1 MKRLFAKLSL
11 AALLAVGS
19 MSVHAQ
25 SLSWV
30 DQSRDYAV
38 GEVVG
43 GWRVLDYKDAVDSN
57 LNGVWTTAGEM
68 GGMTR
73 PNNATVLWFYYNNSF
88 AEVTLS
94 AKSTAVAFMLDGD
107 TNDHS
112 VSFYVDG
119 NPVLTNFDMQTL
131 PGNVDP
137 NWRVGTLI
145 VSGLSDSVHTLRI
158 QNDVAASAL
167 YRDDF
172 HMYGGAA
179 VAAVPE
185 PESFAMLMAGLGI
198 LGAVA
203 RRRKQSA

>member
-1 MKRLFAKLSL
+1 MKRLFATLSL
-11 AALLAVGS
+11 VALLAAGS
-19 MSVHAQ
+19 TTAYAQ
-25 SLSWV
+25 ALSWI

-43 GWRVLDYKDAVDSN
+43 GWSVLDYKDAVDSN
-57 LNGVWTTAGEM
+57 ANGVWTTAGEM
-68 GGMTR
+68 GGTTR
-73 PNNATVLWFYYNNSF
+73 PNNATVLWFYYNDSF

-94 AKSTAVAFMLDGD
+94 ARSTAVAFMLDGD
-107 TNDHS
+107 TNDHA

-119 NPVLTNFDMQTL
+119 KPVLTNFDMQAL

-137 NWRVGTLI
+137 NWRVGTLV
-145 VSGLSDSVHTLRI
+145 VSGLSDTVHTLRI
-158 QNDVAASAL
+158 QNDVNPTGL

-198 LGAVA
+198 VGAVV
-203 RRRKQSA
+203 RRRKA